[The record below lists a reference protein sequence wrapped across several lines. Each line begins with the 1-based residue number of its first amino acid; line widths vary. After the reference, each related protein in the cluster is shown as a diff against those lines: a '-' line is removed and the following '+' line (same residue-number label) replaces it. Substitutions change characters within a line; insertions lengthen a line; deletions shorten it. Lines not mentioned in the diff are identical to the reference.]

1 MEFWSRSC
9 TSLTGGSLAHS
20 LGFDGFLDM
29 TATNRP
35 FAIITGASRGIGAA
49 YARTLAS
56 QGHDLLLVSRDTDR
70 LNQLSQKL
78 ENAYSIHAHVCTLDL
93 AQPNSAHQLFV
104 AAREYRQTP
113 DLLINN
119 AGFGLYGDFIS
130 HSLPRIQQMLQ
141 LHIQTVVESMRL
153 FLPGMIERGSGTIIN
168 VASIAGMLPIPY
180 FAEYAATKAFL
191 ISFSE
196 ALAEEM
202 KFTGVHIQAC
212 CPGQTET
219 DFHASAGFRP
229 FTPIA
234 VQTSKKVVEV
244 SLAALRKKQTVV
256 TIGWQGK
263 LSSFLTKWVPRKIL
277 IKKTGQRTQPPSS

>member
-1 MEFWSRSC
+1 
-9 TSLTGGSLAHS
+9 
-20 LGFDGFLDM
+20 M
-29 TATNRP
+29 TTLKNP
-35 FAIITGASRGIGAA
+35 FAIITGASRGIGAE
-49 YARTLAS
+49 YARALAS
-56 QGHDLLLVSRDTDR
+56 QNHDLLLVARDSER
-70 LNQLSQKL
+70 LSQLAQEL
-78 ENAYSIHAHVCTLDL
+78 EAAHPIHAQMCSLDL

-104 AAREYRQTP
+104 VAREYRQSP
-113 DLLINN
+113 DLVINN
-119 AGFGLYGDFIS
+119 AGFGLYGEFVS
-130 HSLPRIQQMLQ
+130 HAMPRIQEMLQ
-141 LHIQTVVESMRL
+141 LHIQAVVESIRL

-196 ALAEEM
+196 ALAEEV
-202 KFTGVHIQAC
+202 KSTGIHIQAC

-229 FTPIA
+229 SSPMT
-234 VQTSKKVVEV
+234 VQSASKVVQV
-244 SLAALRKKQTVV
+244 SLAALKNNQPVV

-277 IKKTGQRTQPPSS
+277 TKQTGRRTRPPSL